1 MPVDAKL
8 LEILRCPVTKQHV
21 RPMSAAELGRLN
33 DRIAAGSVV
42 HVDGS
47 PVEQPLEDALVTEN
61 GNTVYKVEDDIPIM
75 LEELSIAMDT
85 LGDAVS
91 P

>member
-8 LEILRCPVTKQHV
+8 LEILRCPVTKQHLH
-21 RPMSAAELGRLN
+21 PLSAEELGRLN
-33 DRIAAGSVV
+33 ERIGAGGVV

-47 PVEQPLEDALVTEN
+47 PVDQPLDEALVTEN

-75 LEELSIAMDT
+75 LEELSIAMNSLEDRP
-85 LGDAVS
+85 A
-91 P
+91 